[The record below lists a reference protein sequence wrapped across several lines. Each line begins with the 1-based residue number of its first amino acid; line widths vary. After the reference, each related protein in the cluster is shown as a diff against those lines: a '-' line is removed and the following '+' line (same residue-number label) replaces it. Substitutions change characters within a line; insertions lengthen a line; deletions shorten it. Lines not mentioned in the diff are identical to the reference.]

1 MWYVWRFS
9 MFNNSS
15 DFKKNQKLFYV
26 FEICWIFCELFIIQ
40 NTYFYISFSE
50 LNFFRHWTHF
60 IILFI
65 FFLFS
70 SFENIRKYV
79 TIYLPNNF
87 ATIFYSIFVKLF
99 TFLYSILFLFLFL
112 VSSICWWCMLFSIFL
127 ILYEYLL
134 RFQQKKNR
142 ILLYSRTFIFIQ
154 FLFIYFHSAIFCRVV
169 DVKLYCYG
177 FRCKTNFWQHFNIK

>member
-15 DFKKNQKLFYV
+15 DFKKKPKVVLRFRNLLNFLRALHNSKHIFLYLFQCVKFFSPLNTFYYYSFFFFSV
-26 FEICWIFCELFIIQ
+26 LLKISENMLQFICQTILPPYFIQYSWNSLHFYIRYSF
-40 NTYFYISFSE
+40 YFYFSFRLSADGVCYF
-50 LNFFRHWTHF
+50 L
-60 IILFI
+60 
-65 FFLFS
+65 FFL
-70 SFENIRKYV
+70 R
-79 TIYLPNNF
+79 
-87 ATIFYSIFVKLF
+87 
-99 TFLYSILFLFLFL
+99 
-112 VSSICWWCMLFSIFL
+112 
-127 ILYEYLL
+127 LYEYLL

-154 FLFIYFHSAIFCRVV
+154 FLFIYFHSAVFCRVV